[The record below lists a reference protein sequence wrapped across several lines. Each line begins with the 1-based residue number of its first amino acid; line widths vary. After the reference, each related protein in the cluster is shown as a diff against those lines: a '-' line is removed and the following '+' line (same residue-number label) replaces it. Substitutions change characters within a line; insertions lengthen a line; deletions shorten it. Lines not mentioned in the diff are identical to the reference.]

1 LLRWEFPEFLSANS
15 CNFST
20 DNALCE
26 KGSGNN
32 EIISEHF
39 HFSLQ
44 QKHTEGLLRHF
55 VPRNDREMAL
65 LLDLSLRAERNNL
78 MFDNARFTLEYK
90 KRLYVGDCS

>member
-1 LLRWEFPEFLSANS
+1 MTGKSGRLKKNCKNRFLEFPEFLSTNS
-15 CNFST
+15 CNFLT

-65 LLDLSLRAERNNL
+65 LFDLSLRA
-78 MFDNARFTLEYK
+78 
-90 KRLYVGDCS
+90 